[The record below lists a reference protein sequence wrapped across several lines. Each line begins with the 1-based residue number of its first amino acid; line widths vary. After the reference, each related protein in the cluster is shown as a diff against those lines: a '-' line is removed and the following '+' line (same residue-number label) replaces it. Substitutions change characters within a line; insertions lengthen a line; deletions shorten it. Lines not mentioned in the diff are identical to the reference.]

1 MSAKRYMKFRTPPLK
16 KKLCKFMNGKMT
28 MENKIKIYEQGLEKY
43 PKSSVILG
51 NVLMLLWIV
60 LGTLS
65 CWFFYPVVAW
75 IYLVFAI
82 VMVFIVLR
90 KLVCTDC
97 YYYDKWCCIGWG
109 KLSALFFKKGEIE
122 KFPNTLGLKLAPL
135 AYGLLSLI
143 PLILIIVSLIQRFT
157 LFKIAILLLLFLI
170 SFYSGAI
177 GRKKS
182 CAKCKMRLIC
192 PGSAVK

>member
-1 MSAKRYMKFRTPPLK
+1 
-16 KKLCKFMNGKMT
+16 
-28 MENKIKIYEQGLEKY
+28 MENKIKIYKQGLEEY
-43 PKSSVILG
+43 PKSSIILG

-60 LGTLS
+60 LGTLC
-65 CWFFYPVVAW
+65 CWFFHPVVAW

-82 VMVFIVLR
+82 VMVFVALR

-122 KFPNTLGLKLAPL
+122 KFPNTLGLKIAPL
-135 AYGLLSLI
+135 TYGLLSLI
-143 PLILIIVSLIQRFT
+143 PLILISISLIQKFT
-157 LFKIAILLLLFLI
+157 FFFFKIVILLLLLLI
-170 SFYSGAI
+170 SFYSGTV

-192 PGSAVK
+192 PGSVVK